1 MKKMLVNYKS
11 EINLVENFDKASK
24 VNGLNRTQT
33 LNWLMKKYIQDQAQ
47 KVRSNRNTNKI
58 PVSLDNRETFLNY
71 DEPYW

>member
-58 PVSLDNRETFLNY
+58 PVSLDNIETFFNY